1 MTRDIKDDS
10 VTTIPTG
17 NIREQL
23 KTTEEFIRALKRDL
37 AHYRAQNDE
46 LLEERGHLLGTLSRL
61 DALKGER
68 TERKNELS
76 LLKDERD
83 RLSGALRNLEEKH
96 AELKHRCQ
104 VLEAALLAERKRRQ
118 EAQDVVVCLEEQ
130 IVQLESIVDLLREHE
145 ELRKAEEQL
154 EAYRRQHGG
163 GLDPG
168 KLSE

>member
-1 MTRDIKDDS
+1 MTKDIKNQ
-10 VTTIPTG
+10 TITAIPSG

-46 LLEERGHLLGTLSRL
+46 LLEERGALLGTLSRL

-68 TERKNELS
+68 TERESELS

-83 RLSGALRNLEEKH
+83 RISGALRSLEEEH
-96 AELKHRCQ
+96 AEMKHRCQ
-104 VLEAALLAERKRRQ
+104 VLEAALVAERKRRQ
-118 EAQDVVVCLEEQ
+118 EAQEVIVYLEEQ

-154 EAYRRQHGG
+154 EAYRREHGG
-163 GLDPG
+163 D
-168 KLSE
+168 

>member
-10 VTTIPTG
+10 ATVIPSG

-37 AHYRAQNDE
+37 AYYRAQNEE
-46 LLEERGHLLGTLSRL
+46 LLEERGGLLVTLSRL

-68 TERKNELS
+68 TERENELH
-76 LLKDERD
+76 LLKNERD
-83 RLSGALRNLEEKH
+83 RLSGVLRGLEEEH

-104 VLEAALLAERKRRQ
+104 VIEAALLAERKRRR
-118 EAQDVVVCLEEQ
+118 EAQDVIVCLEEQ

-154 EAYRRQHGG
+154 EAYRREHGDD
-163 GLDPG
+163 LDPG
-168 KLSE
+168 NLSE